1 MDTLYFNAM
10 GRELLNYDQLSDL
23 LTSEIATYY
32 PEYLALPPL
41 DVSRCNETPWTYM
54 KNILDGRQS

>member
-32 PEYLALPPL
+32 PEYVALPPL
-41 DVSRCNETPWTYM
+41 DDTGAMKRCGPT
-54 KNILDGRQS
+54 